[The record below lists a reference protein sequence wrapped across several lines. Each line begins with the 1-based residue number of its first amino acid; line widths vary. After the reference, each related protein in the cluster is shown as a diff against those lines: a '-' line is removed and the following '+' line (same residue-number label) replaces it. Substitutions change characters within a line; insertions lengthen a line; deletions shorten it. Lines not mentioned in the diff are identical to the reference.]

1 MDKKIKTIHDVF
13 KLGSR
18 AVINNQDYQLEE
30 IMIWGTAEIIY
41 TILRFIAKNGKN
53 IVCSVDIETN
63 EIMLLS
69 SEQSTLYHENLNMH
83 KERLVKTDS
92 AGILN
97 YKANSHRTENKVA
110 IEKIIKQRNVK
121 WVTSIVSLNDEDYKI
136 TWFSFLCNK
145 EGDSLLVCVSEE
157 EMQRGLS
164 TQSLYCDD
172 EQTLRNYVH
181 HLEESGQID
190 PSDQHRRIYD
200 HVFDTPPGEQMLI
213 DFGEVTL
220 SRRGSIHFICLL
232 LRYSRILCV
241 YAQDHKYNATKACQ
255 AIYRSF
261 CKLGGR
267 PAVLVI
273 DQDAVFVASETYGE
287 VIKTRIF
294 GDFCTEQDLKL
305 WVCNKADPESKGPI
319 ENSVGFVKK
328 NFFSARTITC
338 IDDVWRSLPG
348 WLERKNKRI
357 HRATLRIPMAV
368 FRDIE
373 KDSLRSVL
381 PSVYETSPNSFIAY
395 ECKGTPYVLFRSC
408 RYSVPRSYAY
418 SVVKYKITAGKIH
431 IYDEDLRFLCT
442 HLLSERRGSFNQL
455 PEHRKGDS
463 GDWIEI
469 MERLCD
475 KWNCYDFQHF
485 INGVKKENPRHISKQ
500 LGAIEQFLDSENPDR
515 ALVADV
521 MKRCCDNY
529 RYQFSQFKVVYEYVK
544 AGRSLADSDGARV
557 VVSSDRVEYKDLS
570 VYGKA
575 FQERVNRSGQEA
587 AV

>member
-1 MDKKIKTIHDVF
+1 MVVDSILQFMSQMDETVLALMDDYDDFYMIMKNNRGIHPIDLQKSIKRLYRSNKIRKSKYIRIMASASNTNIHGFEDMPDVLPVPHILDYDWRF
-13 KLGSR
+13 SR
-18 AVINNQDYQLEE
+18 QGLEYMANAV
-30 IMIWGTAEIIY
+30 
-41 TILRFIAKNGKN
+41 K
-53 IVCSVDIETN
+53 
-63 EIMLLS
+63 
-69 SEQSTLYHENLNMH
+69 
-83 KERLVKTDS
+83 
-92 AGILN
+92 
-97 YKANSHRTENKVA
+97 
-110 IEKIIKQRNVK
+110 KIIKKKNAV
-121 WVTSIVSLNDEDYKI
+121 IVFLGAPTLFRYCYNK
-136 TWFSFLCNK
+136 SFLHAK
-145 EGDSLLVCVSEE
+145 LVLVDINADKHSI
-157 EMQRGLS
+157 G
-164 TQSLYCDD
+164 
-172 EQTLRNYVH
+172 
-181 HLEESGQID
+181 ID
-190 PSDQHRRIYD
+190 PNRALCINCNLNGSC
-200 HVFDTPPGEQMLI
+200 TEL
-213 DFGEVTL
+213 L
-220 SRRGSIHFICLL
+220 SIHADIVVMDPPWYLNYYQLFFD
-232 LRYSRILCV
+232 R
-241 YAQDHKYNATKACQ
+241 A
-255 AIYRSF
+255 AIMSALDTQIMCIMPPKFTRA
-261 CKLGGR
+261 KTE
-267 PAVLVI
+267 
-273 DQDAVFVASETYGE
+273 SETYSLLEMIKKDYGFVKKHYFTGVVTYHTPPYEQNVLKTNGIYCNPENWRIGDLLIVEKVYNVITTCTHDVSIIEPEWDGE

-529 RYQFSQFKVVYEYVK
+529 R
-544 AGRSLADSDGARV
+544 L
-557 VVSSDRVEYKDLS
+557 L
-570 VYGKA
+570 
-575 FQERVNRSGQEA
+575 
-587 AV
+587 